1 MKSVLLFVAIVAFSF
16 SNYSQTQ
23 KDSLNKAVRE
33 RYKNVLQ
40 SESDNPYFTREESD
54 AEYQNENNTF
64 QTLAQP
70 SENSD
75 LANFFK
81 IYLEKKLLKKIDF
94 SEVKWSYLYKDI
106 SRSEYNYTIRL
117 TFEISKTGKASGFRI
132 YTGDKDLDRK
142 VIEIFKKYP
151 LEKLALTEADKHGRI
166 SVQLFAKEN
175 KNTVIKAS
183 KFAVVDELPTV
194 KDCENLQTYWQI
206 NNCLYERLYDHIL
219 RNISLKTIN
228 KQELRGEILFR
239 TRFTIDTKGKI
250 VHVNSIAPNDA
261 IKNEIDRLIASF
273 DQVLT
278 PGTRNNIP
286 KNTYC
291 DAFKTLTVE
300 NLN

>member
-1 MKSVLLFVAIVAFSF
+1 MKSILLFVAIVAFSF
-16 SNYSQTQ
+16 STYSQTK
-23 KDSLNKAVRE
+23 KDSLNKAVRA
-33 RYKNVLQ
+33 RVKDVLESQ
-40 SESDNPYFTREESD
+40 SDNPYFTREESD
-54 AEYQNENNTF
+54 TEYLNENNTF

-117 TFEISKTGKASGFRI
+117 TFEISKTGKASGFKI

-142 VIEIFKKYP
+142 IVEIFKKYP
-151 LEKLALTEADKHGRI
+151 LEKLALTEADKSGRI

-183 KFAVVDELPTV
+183 KFAVVDQLPTL
-194 KDCENLQTYWQI
+194 KNCENLQTNWQK
-206 NNCLYERLYDHIL
+206 NNCLYERLYEYIL
-219 RNISLKTIN
+219 QNISLKTIN

-239 TRFTIDTKGKI
+239 PRFTIDSKGKI
-250 VHVNSIAPNDA
+250 VHVNSIAPNSV

-273 DQVLT
+273 DQVLA
-278 PGTRNNIP
+278 PGTRNNLP

-291 DAFKTLTVE
+291 DTFRTLTIE